1 MKSCQREDNIEK
13 SKEDFIENQYLR
25 GGISGKGGGRMQY
38 FAFVYLGG
46 KGNLL

>member
-25 GGISGKGGGRMQY
+25 GGISGKGGEDAILCFCLSRREG
-38 FAFVYLGG
+38 
-46 KGNLL
+46 

>member
-25 GGISGKGGGRMQY
+25 GGISGKGGG
-38 FAFVYLGG
+38 GC
-46 KGNLL
+46 NTLLLFI

>member
-25 GGISGKGGGRMQY
+25 GGDIWEGGGEDAILY
-38 FAFVYLGG
+38 FCLSRREG
-46 KGNLL
+46 